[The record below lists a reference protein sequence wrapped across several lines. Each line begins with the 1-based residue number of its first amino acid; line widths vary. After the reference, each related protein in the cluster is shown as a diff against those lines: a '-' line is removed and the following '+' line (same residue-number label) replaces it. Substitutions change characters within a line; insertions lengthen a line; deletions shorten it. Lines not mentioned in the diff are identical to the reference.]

1 VDVTADGWRNYA
13 WYTSADLADYAGRW
27 IVVVD
32 RRVVGSSDGS
42 DLRDMLRRVRDRF
55 PGKDSLLALV
65 QA

>member
-1 VDVTADGWRNYA
+1 MGLTGDGWRNYA
-13 WYTSADLADYAGRW
+13 WYTTADLADYAGRW

-42 DLRDMLRRVRDRF
+42 DLRDMLSRVRDRF

-65 QA
+65 PA